1 MNTITEVSG
10 LRVLTCAP
18 ERATLANEQDALDL
32 IGEAF
37 GAEATV
43 VVVPADRVD
52 DAFFTLGTRV
62 AGDVVLKFT
71 NYRVRLVVLGDISRH
86 LDASERLREF
96 VREINRGKD
105 IWFVADEA
113 ALAAKLAG

>member
-1 MNTITEVSG
+1 MNTISEVAG
-10 LRVLTCAP
+10 LRVLTCVP
-18 ERATLANEQDALDL
+18 DHTTLAREQDALDL

-52 DAFFTLGTRV
+52 DAFFTLSTRV

-86 LDASERLREF
+86 LDASERFREF
-96 VREINRGKD
+96 VREINRGSD
-105 IWFVADEA
+105 IWFVADEE
-113 ALAAKLAG
+113 ALAAKLS